1 MFNISKSLIHKD
13 SKITFFSF
21 LLDGSSIT
29 SRDSHHSEAFG
40 LTKST
45 NGNEIYFN
53 EEHLL
58 KENTSITL
66 TEERF
71 DILINEEHL

>member
-1 MFNISKSLIHKD
+1 MV
-13 SKITFFSF
+13 
-21 LLDGSSIT
+21 SSII

-40 LTKST
+40 LIKYT

-71 DILINEEHL
+71 DILVNEEHL